1 MSCDDRSITD
11 PSPWAAGLVSA
22 GPPIGLLVATHVLRG
37 PHDGPYESISA
48 VPHEIDDEE
57 SSKEGLYDA
66 DCCQCIVVMVYIWQV
81 LYTEMVTS
89 MALVNA
95 KKELMGFAADIETE
109 HPVVLQL
116 GGSSPMSMRDAA
128 VLAKQY
134 GYREININ
142 VGCPSSKVAGAGCFG
157 AALMLEPSLVG
168 EIASEIIA
176 ATGLPT
182 TVKCRIGVNDADSYE
197 SLAHFIRTVHE
208 MSGVHHFIVH
218 ARKAILN
225 ASFSP
230 ADNRKIPPL
239 IYPVV
244 YTLCK
249 DFPHLQFTVNGGITD
264 FNSIREHLA
273 NGVAG
278 TMVGRAVVDDP
289 FYWRRVDSELY
300 GEKLEGM

>member
-1 MSCDDRSITD
+1 MYRF
-11 PSPWAAGLVSA
+11 SA
-22 GPPIGLLVATHVLRG
+22 YIG
-37 PHDGPYESISA
+37 
-48 VPHEIDDEE
+48 
-57 SSKEGLYDA
+57 K
-66 DCCQCIVVMVYIWQV
+66 MQV

-95 KKELMGFAADIETE
+95 KKELMGFAAEFDIEQ
-109 HPVVLQL
+109 PVVLQL
-116 GGSSPMSMRDAA
+116 GGSSPKSMRDAA
-128 VLAKQY
+128 MLAKQY
-134 GYREININ
+134 GYTEININ

-157 AALMLEPSLVG
+157 AALMLEPILVG
-168 EIASEIIA
+168 EIASEIIS

-182 TVKCRIGVNDADSYE
+182 TVKCRIGVNDTDSYE
-197 SLAHFIRTVHE
+197 SLVHFIRTVHE
-208 MSGVHHFIVH
+208 MSGMNHFIVH

-244 YTLCK
+244 YALCK
-249 DFPHLQFTVNGGITD
+249 DFPQLQFTVNGGITD
-264 FNSIREHLA
+264 FDSIQEHYD
-273 NGVAG
+273 NGVSG
-278 TMVGRAVVDDP
+278 VMVGRAVVEDP